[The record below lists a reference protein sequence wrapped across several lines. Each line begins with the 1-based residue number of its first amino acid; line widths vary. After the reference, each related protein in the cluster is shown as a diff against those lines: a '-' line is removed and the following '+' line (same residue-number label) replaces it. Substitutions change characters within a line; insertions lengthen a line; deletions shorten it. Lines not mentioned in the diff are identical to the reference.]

1 MSLNDLLQGCPFPLF
16 QFEDIEYVS
25 ELGSGANGVVYKA
38 IVNNT
43 NYAVK
48 EYNLYGWEDESKFFN
63 SILYELKVLK
73 KIDKLKYS
81 VNTYGLSYK
90 VYDENIQVL
99 IIMEL
104 LVSVGDLFDYTQ
116 KDHFWKL
123 FNNEKNEKFVTFYPD
138 EHNQKFIYIMNVH
151 IKKKITI
158 MLIEALI
165 ELHLQ
170 NIIHADI
177 KSANIIYSL
186 TNGTK
191 CIKLVDF
198 GASYF
203 SSKETIDIECTSG
216 TMGYTAPEQYRH
228 KLNKKS
234 DVYSLTATIIEF
246 WNGDI
251 WGNGN
256 NYEDCR
262 NELQRAL
269 RVIQNIYPNFGN
281 VLSSGINELSVK
293 RPTSLKF
300 LHNVKKAFKHDHI

>member
-1 MSLNDLLQGCPFPLF
+1 MSLNDLLQDCPFPLF
-16 QFEDIEYVS
+16 KFEDIVYIS
-25 ELGSGANGVVYKA
+25 ELGSGANGVVYKGT
-38 IVNNT
+38 INNT

-48 EYNLYGWEDESKFFN
+48 EYNLHDWNDETEFFN

-90 VYDENIQVL
+90 VYDDNVQIL

-138 EHNQKFIYIMNVH
+138 EHNQRFIYIMNNSL
-151 IKKKITI
+151 KKTVTI
-158 MLIEALI
+158 MLIEALV

-186 TNGTK
+186 TNGK
-191 CIKLVDF
+191 KIIKLVDF

-203 SSKETIDIECTSG
+203 SSKETIDIDCRSG
-216 TMGYTAPEQYRH
+216 TVGYTAPEQYRN

-234 DVYSLTATIIEF
+234 DVYSLTVTIIEF
-246 WNGDI
+246 WNGEI
-251 WGNGN
+251 WGDGK

-262 NELQRAL
+262 NELQRGL
-269 RVIQNIYPNFGN
+269 RVIQNIYPNLGN

-293 RPTSLKF
+293 RPTALKF

>member
-16 QFEDIEYVS
+16 KFEDIEYVS

>member
-1 MSLNDLLQGCPFPLF
+1 MSLNDLLQDCPFPLF
-16 QFEDIEYVS
+16 KFEDIVYIS
-25 ELGSGANGVVYKA
+25 ELGSGANGVVYKGT
-38 IVNNT
+38 INNT

-48 EYNLYGWEDESKFFN
+48 EYNLHDWNDETKFFN

-73 KIDKLKYS
+73 KIDKLKYA

-90 VYDENIQVL
+90 VYDDNVQIL

-138 EHNQKFIYIMNVH
+138 EHNQRFIYIMNNSL
-151 IKKKITI
+151 KKTVTI
-158 MLIEALI
+158 MLIEALV

-186 TNGTK
+186 TNGK
-191 CIKLVDF
+191 KIIKLVDF

-203 SSKETIDIECTSG
+203 SSKETIDIDCRSG
-216 TMGYTAPEQYRH
+216 TVGYTAPEQYRN

-234 DVYSLTATIIEF
+234 DVYSLTVTIIEF
-246 WNGDI
+246 WNGEI
-251 WGNGN
+251 WGDGK

-262 NELQRAL
+262 NELQRGL
-269 RVIQNIYPNFGN
+269 RVIQNIYPNLGN

-293 RPTSLKF
+293 RPTALKF